1 MAAGIL
7 IIVLAGG
14 WFLIDTFLLSPNGQ
28 SPEATPVDGTRRDTP
43 AQDGIDDSVPSPSAI
58 DPDTPT
64 SSDTGY
70 PGGELYPS
78 LPYDDMSQTDPMEE
92 RTSTPPFP
100 GKAPG
105 TVPCRGGGSWTA
117 PTEAVLRKAV
127 LKGASSRAPA
137 ARGSGEGG
145 AGVGRVAVPPAAPH
159 DRNGLLRAG
168 RTENALRLKGMPVGF
183 GSLSQEVPDGRC
195 PLQHRFDGPRT
206 APWWCWSPPLG
217 TKWSMWEPQMPELTR
232 RLRVLRV
239 NHRGHGSS
247 PAPPGPYSMQEL
259 GGDLPTL
266 LDECD
271 LSRCRS
277 SGSVGGDGGAV
288 GGCHE
293 PFLVSRLALVSTTA
307 WAPLLPRWRDIGD
320 RVRHF
325 GISSVIDEVTRSWF
339 TPGFCE
345 RRPDIVTRFTEEFEK
360 ISPKATPRCDAIAAL
375 DHRPLARLVHAPTVV
390 IAGAHDPQTPPGH
403 GRRLAA
409 LLPHARFEVV
419 SGAAHLV
426 NVERSDVVNELLLQ
440 HLDPL
445 SVHWP

>member
-1 MAAGIL
+1 MA
-7 IIVLAGG
+7 V
-14 WFLIDTFLLSPNGQ
+14 
-28 SPEATPVDGTRRDTP
+28 V
-43 AQDGIDDSVPSPSAI
+43 
-58 DPDTPT
+58 
-64 SSDTGY
+64 
-70 PGGELYPS
+70 
-78 LPYDDMSQTDPMEE
+78 
-92 RTSTPPFP
+92 
-100 GKAPG
+100 
-105 TVPCRGGGSWTA
+105 
-117 PTEAVLRKAV
+117 
-127 LKGASSRAPA
+127 
-137 ARGSGEGG
+137 
-145 AGVGRVAVPPAAPH
+145 
-159 DRNGLLRAG
+159 
-168 RTENALRLKGMPVGF
+168 
-183 GSLSQEVPDGRC
+183 

-206 APWWCWSPPLG
+206 APVVVLVPTLG

-259 GGDLPTL
+259 GGDLLTL

-271 LSRCRS
+271 LEQVSFIGIGLGAMVALWVAATNPSR
-277 SGSVGGDGGAV
+277 
-288 GGCHE
+288 
-293 PFLVSRLALVSTTA
+293 VSRLALVSTTA
-307 WAPLLPRWRDIGD
+307 WAPPLPRWRDIGD

-360 ISPKATPRCDAIAAL
+360 ISPEGYVGCCDAIAAL